1 MAPFEQLLK
10 TRDDGPLTSYPRGT
24 PTPLP
29 KVGSLY
35 ADAARQ
41 PLSRQLR
48 PCVTVSYRNATP
60 SPRTR
65 RRQAGLSTPKN
76 LEGIHPAASI
86 EANAA
91 EALQMQR
98 LKARSQRE
106 M

>member
-1 MAPFEQLLK
+1 
-10 TRDDGPLTSYPRGT
+10 
-24 PTPLP
+24 
-29 KVGSLY
+29 
-35 ADAARQ
+35 
-41 PLSRQLR
+41 
-48 PCVTVSYRNATP
+48 
-60 SPRTR
+60 
-65 RRQAGLSTPKN
+65 LSTPTN